1 MMYKKQ
7 IEEYFNLH
15 KDEMLED
22 ICKVI
27 RIKSDRQEPKE
38 GMPFGEGVVKVLKEA
53 LDIASN
59 MGFAT
64 NNYDNYVGTVDFN
77 DKEKAL
83 DILAHLDVV
92 PAGDEWTVTEPVSRT
107 LQIVFFFYERSGVK
121 LAVRSQQT
129 P

>member
-38 GMPFGEGVVKVLKEA
+38 GMPFGEGVV
-53 LDIASN
+53 
-59 MGFAT
+59 GFKGSIRYFST
-64 NNYDNYVGTVDFN
+64 
-77 DKEKAL
+77 
-83 DILAHLDVV
+83 
-92 PAGDEWTVTEPVSRT
+92 S
-107 LQIVFFFYERSGVK
+107 
-121 LAVRSQQT
+121 
-129 P
+129 

>member
-1 MMYKKQ
+1 MYKKQ

-92 PAGDEWTVTEPVSRT
+92 PAGDEWTVTEP
-107 LQIVFFFYERSGVK
+107 YEPIIKDG
-121 LAVRSQQT
+121 
-129 P
+129 